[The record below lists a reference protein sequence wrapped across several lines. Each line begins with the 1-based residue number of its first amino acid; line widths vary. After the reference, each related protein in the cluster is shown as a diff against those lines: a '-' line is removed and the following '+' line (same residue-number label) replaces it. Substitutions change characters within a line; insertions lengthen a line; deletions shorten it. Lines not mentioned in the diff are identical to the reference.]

1 MPIHLPSHSYTKG
14 ETRLRD
20 KMLLERWRKEGGVSR
35 EILWIV
41 ADLHG
46 RSEIETKQRGFFL
59 NKQMGWSFTVAF
71 IHSFLLKPF
80 I

>member
-1 MPIHLPSHSYTKG
+1 MH
-14 ETRLRD
+14 R
-20 KMLLERWRKEGGVSR
+20 V
-35 EILWIV
+35 V

-46 RSEIETKQRGFFL
+46 RSDIETKQRGFFL

-71 IHSFLLKPF
+71 IHSFLLRPF